1 MLSIQQ
7 MDTGGHAAVHTPA
20 KQPSIR
26 AWQEAARAAALKE
39 RIAPGIW
46 SIQSARH
53 AAVSYR
59 VTVHLASG
67 TSTCNCPAGS
77 YGRDCHHALYAEAQE
92 RAIVAAEHAA
102 LKAKMLRDLAL
113 LAAGYE
119 EWEGLFHEAVQD
131 YAEAVIV

>member
-1 MLSIQQ
+1 VVSIPQTETDGAHAVHVKQ
-7 MDTGGHAAVHTPA
+7 PTKRAWAQALRSAAV
-20 KQPSIR
+20 
-26 AWQEAARAAALKE
+26 KE
-39 RIAPGIW
+39 RIAPGRW

-53 AAVSYR
+53 ADVFYQVAVN
-59 VTVHLASG
+59 LANG

-77 YGRDCHHALYAEAQE
+77 YGRDCFHATYAEAQE

-102 LKAKMLRDLAL
+102 LKAKMRRELDL
-113 LAAGYE
+113 LAAGYG